1 MSLEGKLSGREI
13 LESLGIDY
21 SNLDNYNPDY
31 SPRRPSEKELSHYLL
46 KDIKDSDEKKGLV
59 QWLYAKAYEIKT
71 KYWEMNEET
80 ENPREKETEI
90 ENLLGSIEDVFYSL
104 LDKYKSEL

>member
-31 SPRRPSEKELSHYLL
+31 SPRRPREKELSHYLL
-46 KDIKDSDEKKGLV
+46 KDIKNILILFK
-59 QWLYAKAYEIKT
+59 
-71 KYWEMNEET
+71 
-80 ENPREKETEI
+80 R
-90 ENLLGSIEDVFYSL
+90 
-104 LDKYKSEL
+104 